1 MGIKTPVTVD
11 GVNVIDA
18 EGKRIALCGK
28 DDGIARTGPG
38 IAKEI
43 AAALNGEEAPAPEA
57 EEAPVE
63 EAPAEDSS
71 DKELVTRPD
80 EAADEAADEA
90 EEAEAPKSRRR
101 SRKGS

>member
-38 IAKEI
+38 IAAEI
-43 AAALNGEEAPAPEA
+43 AAALNGEEAPASEA

-80 EAADEAADEA
+80 EAADEAEK
-90 EEAEAPKSRRR
+90 AEAPKPRRR